1 MVQISSSLNHK
12 LKHEL
17 MTPNLSRADKSLKRV
32 LIYRIGSLGDTVV
45 ALPSFHLV
53 ARAFPHAE
61 RRLLTSFPPNEKA
74 PPASSILENTGLVDG
89 FFRYTL
95 RTRSLRELLRLWW
108 QIVRWRPQVLIYLNP
123 SSGIS
128 DARRNAAFFRICG
141 IPRLIGVP
149 VTEDMQFPRSNVL
162 GPCLAGDVLGA
173 TFEHECSRLARNVG
187 VLGDAHL
194 DDPASWDL
202 KLTSAEHARATEVLK
217 PLGNRRFIAV
227 SCGTKIQAKDWGFT
241 NWRSLLARLPEVYPT
256 YALAICGAAVES
268 QQSELIAAGWRDC
281 SKNPIVN
288 LCGMLTPRESA
299 AVLMRAAVFL
309 GHDSGPM
316 HLAAAVR
323 TPCVAVFSARRLPGI
338 WFPYG
343 NQHRILYHHVD
354 CENCQL
360 ETCIDQNKKCILSIT
375 VDEVLAQLVSVQ
387 PPSQL
392 EFGSN

>member
-1 MVQISSSLNHK
+1 MA
-12 LKHEL
+12 LK
-17 MTPNLSRADKSLKRV
+17 PSRADNSLKRV

-74 PPASSILENTGLVDG
+74 PPASSILEHTGLVNG

-149 VTEDMQFPRSNVL
+149 VTEDMQFPRANVL
-162 GPCLAGDVLGA
+162 SPCLVGGVRGA
-173 TFEHECSRLARNVG
+173 TFEHECARLARNVS
-187 VLGDAHL
+187 VLGDARL
-194 DDPASWDL
+194 DDPANWDL
-202 KLTSAEHARATEVLK
+202 KLTSAEHTRATEVLT
-217 PLGNRRFIAV
+217 PLGNRPFIAV
-227 SCGTKIQAKDWGFT
+227 SVGTKIQAKDWGHA
-241 NWRSLLARLPEVYPT
+241 NWRCLLARLPEIYPD

-268 QQSELIAAGWRDC
+268 QQSELVAEGWREC
-281 SKNPIVN
+281 TLNPIVN
-288 LCGMLTPRESA
+288 LCGKLTPRESA
-299 AVLMRAAVFL
+299 AVLMRASVFL

-323 TPCVAVFSARRLPGI
+323 TPCIAVFSARRQPGI

-343 NQHRILYHHVD
+343 NQHRVLYHHVD
-354 CENCQL
+354 CEDCRL
-360 ETCIDQNKKCILSIT
+360 ETCIDQKKKCILSIT
-375 VDEVLAQLVSVQ
+375 VDEVLSQLVSIL
-387 PPSQL
+387 PPLQL
-392 EFGSN
+392 EFGSH